1 MMMRA
6 LLVTLLFGL
15 QLAHATTPQPPR
27 KTADSPVEWLDV
39 GVGQSYIYKER
50 RPISRVLVSDGE
62 IAEVKLL
69 EAGQFQIRGLSVGST
84 DLWVWFQ
91 GRVSA
96 PVHYQLTIHQDISD
110 LIRRVDE
117 IVDGT
122 PPKVY
127 PLRDRLVIEG
137 PVPDLNTAERLADVA
152 TVYDPDFINLMTVE
166 GDHQIQL
173 EVVFAEVNRSALR
186 ELGFNALW
194 GDNSLGFGVEGP
206 LSSTAATATNPANTL
221 INGGSTLAPS
231 AEAFKLLGVVG
242 GNVNLSAIMSVLSQ
256 HSISKILA
264 QPTLVALSGQQ
275 AEFLAGGEV
284 PIPVSQFGNKVTIE
298 FKEYGVKLV
307 FVPTVLGDEVVDMQV
322 YVEVSDVDNTNSIRL
337 TGIEIPSF
345 ISRKTQSHL
354 RLKSGNTFAMA
365 GMLNDTVRATFAK
378 VPLLGDIPI
387 VGSLF
392 RYVKHRRDE
401 TELMIFVTPRLVR
414 PLAPGRVPAPPG
426 VTIDN
431 NPNDFELFM
440 LGLDH
445 RAGSETAAPTGPMG
459 LSR

>member
-1 MMMRA
+1 MTILRA
-6 LLVTLLFGL
+6 LLLTLAF
-15 QLAHATTPQPPR
+15 AFPVADAAPPPR
-27 KTADSPVEWLDV
+27 RTAEAPSEWLDV
-39 GVGQSYIYKER
+39 GMGQSYIYQEK
-50 RPISRVLVSDGE
+50 RPIKRVLVSDSE

-69 EAGQFQIRGLSVGST
+69 EAGQFQIRGLTVGST

-91 GRVSA
+91 GRVNA
-96 PVHYQLTIHQDISD
+96 PVHYQVTIHQDLSD

-117 IVDGT
+117 IVIGN

-127 PLRDRLVIEG
+127 PLLDRLVIEG
-137 PVPDLNTAERLADVA
+137 PVADLDTAEKLASVA
-152 TVYDPDFINLMTVE
+152 RIYDPDFVNLLTVE

-194 GDNSLGFGVEGP
+194 GDNTLGFGVQGP
-206 LSSTAATATNPANTL
+206 MSSAASAVSNPSNTL
-221 INGGSTLAPS
+221 INAGSTLAPS
-231 AEAFKLLGVVG
+231 AEAFKILGVVG

-307 FVPTVLGDEVVDMQV
+307 FVPTVLGEDIVDMQV
-322 YVEVSDVDNTNSIRL
+322 YIEVSDVDNTNSIRL

-345 ISRKTQSHL
+345 IIRKTQSHL

-365 GMLNDTVRATFAK
+365 GMLNDRVRATYARI
-378 VPLLGDIPI
+378 PLLGDIPI
-387 VGSLF
+387 IGALF
-392 RYVKHRRDE
+392 RYVQHRRDE

-414 PLAPGRVPAPPG
+414 PLAPGHMPAPPG
-426 VTIDN
+426 VTVDN
-431 NPNDFELFM
+431 NPNDFELFL
-440 LGLDH
+440 LGMDQ
-445 RAGSETAAPTGPMG
+445 RAATETATPTGPVG
-459 LSR
+459 IAR

>member
-1 MMMRA
+1 MTILRA
-6 LLVTLLFGL
+6 LLLTLAFTLPV
-15 QLAHATTPQPPR
+15 AHAAPPPR
-27 KTADSPVEWLDV
+27 RTAEAPSEWLDV
-39 GVGQSYIYKER
+39 GMGQSYIYQEK
-50 RPISRVLVSDGE
+50 RPIKRVLVSDNE
-62 IAEVKLL
+62 VAEVKLL

-91 GRVSA
+91 GRVNA
-96 PVHYQLTIHQDISD
+96 PVHYQVTIHQDLSD

-117 IVDGT
+117 IVVGN

-127 PLRDRLVIEG
+127 PLLDRLVIEG
-137 PVPDLNTAERLADVA
+137 PVADLDTAEKLASVA
-152 TVYDPDFINLMTVE
+152 RIYDPDFVNLLTVE

-194 GDNSLGFGVEGP
+194 GDNTLGFGVQGP
-206 LSSTAATATNPANTL
+206 MSSPASAVSNPSNTL
-221 INGGSTLAPS
+221 INAGSTLAPS
-231 AEAFKLLGVVG
+231 AEAFKILGVVG

-307 FVPTVLGDEVVDMQV
+307 FVPTVLGEDIVDMQV
-322 YVEVSDVDNTNSIRL
+322 YIEVSDVDNTNSIRL

-345 ISRKTQSHL
+345 IIRKTQSHL

-365 GMLNDTVRATFAK
+365 GMLNDRVRATYARI
-378 VPLLGDIPI
+378 PLLGDIPI
-387 VGSLF
+387 IGALF
-392 RYVKHRRDE
+392 RYVQHRRDE

-414 PLAPGRVPAPPG
+414 PLAPGHMPAPPG
-426 VTIDN
+426 VTVDN
-431 NPNDFELFM
+431 NPNDFELFL
-440 LGLDH
+440 LGMDQ
-445 RAGSETAAPTGPMG
+445 RAATETATPTGPVG
-459 LSR
+459 IAR